1 MDFHPITKPQRL
13 VIRGTHIH
21 VVFHHDFGPLV
32 VHT

>member
-1 MDFHPITKPQRL
+1 MDFHPIAKPQRL

-21 VVFHHDFGPLV
+21 VAFHHAFRPLM